1 MPDSFLG
8 AEKPLADI
16 VDEALALVRC
26 AELEGLTLRLI
37 GGVAIGVRSKGKH
50 LAIARTYRDID
61 LVAPKRTSSKVSKL
75 FTNRGYSQDEQFNAM
90 HGHFRLIYQDPE
102 NSRQVDI
109 FVGKFE
115 MCHALPLAD
124 RLQLDPIT
132 LPPAD
137 LLLTKLQ
144 IFELNDKD
152 QRDLLALLL
161 DHEVDDKDGD
171 SINGTYIAQLCAGNW
186 GLWRTCTSNL
196 NRVAGVVDQYALSSA
211 ERSLVGRRLI
221 GLLDRISARGKSA
234 RWKVRALVGDRVPWY
249 DLPEEVTD

>member
-1 MPDSFLG
+1 MPDSSLQ
-8 AEKPLADI
+8 AERPLADI
-16 VDEALALVRC
+16 VSEALALVRC

-37 GGVAIGVRSKGKH
+37 GGVAVSVRSKSQH
-50 LAIARTYRDID
+50 PAVVRTYRDID
-61 LVAPKRTSSKVSKL
+61 LVAPKRTSSNISRL
-75 FTNRGYSQDEQFNAM
+75 FIRRGYSQDEQFNAM

-161 DHEVDDKDGD
+161 DHEVMDLDGD
-171 SINGTYIAQLCAGNW
+171 GLNGNYIARLCAENW

-196 NRVAGVVDQYALSSA
+196 SRLAGVLDQYALSST
-211 ERSLVGRRLI
+211 ERTLVGRRI
-221 GLLDRISARGKSA
+221 GELLDRISARGKSA
-234 RWKVRALVGDRVPWY
+234 RWKVRALVGDSCLGTTYQRR
-249 DLPEEVTD
+249 